1 MAGVKGLT
9 HRQQAFV
16 REYASRGNVL
26 QAARAAGV
34 KSPESSGYRMMRNAK
49 VQAAIAEVRGGVE
62 AKLAGESAKALAIL
76 LNLMENAETDSVRL
90 RAAQEVLDRARG
102 RQGERRDEGDGRQGA
117 RTLLDYS
124 DPAAVAARLEEL
136 WRRRRDK
143 DDGQTAVRGEAG
155 DGGGGDAE
163 R

>member
-1 MAGVKGLT
+1 MAGGKGLT

-49 VQAAIAEVRGGVE
+49 VQAAIAEARGGVE
-62 AKLAGESAKALAIL
+62 AKALAIL

-102 RQGERRDEGDGRQGA
+102 RQGERRDEADGRQVT
-117 RTLLDYS
+117 RTLLDYA

-136 WRRRRDK
+136 WRRRSERA
-143 DDGQTAVRGEAG
+143 GQAACGSEAG
-155 DGGGGDAE
+155 DGGGDAE

>member
-1 MAGVKGLT
+1 MAGGKGLT
-9 HRQQAFV
+9 HRQQEFV
-16 REYASRGNVL
+16 REYVSRGNVL

-49 VQAAIAEVRGGVE
+49 VLAAIAEARGGVE
-62 AKLAGESAKALAIL
+62 EKLAGESAKALAIL

-102 RQGERRDEGDGRQGA
+102 RQGERRDEGEGRQGA

-136 WRRRRDK
+136 WRRRRDEGA
-143 DDGQTAVRGEAG
+143 GQAAGGGKAG

>member
-1 MAGVKGLT
+1 MAGGKGLT

-16 REYASRGNVL
+16 REYVSRGNVL

-34 KSPESSGYRMMRNAK
+34 KSPESSGYRMIRNAK
-49 VQAAIAEVRGGVE
+49 VQAAIAEARSGVE
-62 AKLAGESAKALAIL
+62 ARLAGESAKALAIL

-102 RQGERRDEGDGRQGA
+102 RQGEKRDEGDGRPGA
-117 RTLLDYS
+117 RVLLDYS

-136 WRRRRDK
+136 WRRHRDK
-143 DDGQTAVRGEAG
+143 DGGQAAG
-155 DGGGGDAE
+155 GGDAAGGGGGDAE